1 MRNLEHSVK
10 IRTESEI
17 EAKDV
22 IEQLKHDAEEKGF
35 YVKKAGYEYKNK
47 KAKGEIIDEAWV
59 VTATIIHGALWDEG

>member
-10 IRTESEI
+10 IRTESEE
-17 EAKDV
+17 EAKNV
-22 IEQLKHDAEEKGF
+22 IERLKEEAQEKGF

-59 VTATIIHGALWDEG
+59 VSATIVHGTLWDAE

>member
-10 IRTESEI
+10 IRTESEH

-22 IEQLKHDAEEKGF
+22 IEQLKLEAEGKGF

-47 KAKGEIIDEAWV
+47 KAKGEIIDSCYV
-59 VTATIIHGALWDEG
+59 VTATIIHGTIWE

>member
-10 IRTESEI
+10 IRIESEV

-22 IEQLKHDAEEKGF
+22 IEKLKVDAQEKGF

-47 KAKGEIIDEAWV
+47 KAKGEIIDSCYV
-59 VTATIIHGALWDEG
+59 VTAQ